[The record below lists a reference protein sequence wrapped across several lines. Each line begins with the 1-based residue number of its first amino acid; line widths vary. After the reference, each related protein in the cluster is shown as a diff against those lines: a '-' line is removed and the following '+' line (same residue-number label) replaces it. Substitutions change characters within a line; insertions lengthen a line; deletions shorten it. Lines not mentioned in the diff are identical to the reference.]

1 MVHSRSTENAKYAMR
16 IAGET
21 LMAAIAKDE
30 ENIAKAEAE
39 QEEKVKEFIRDMHR
53 RRTDGSR

>member
-39 QEEKVKEFIRDMHR
+39 QEEKVKEFIRDMHKEVL
-53 RRTDGSR
+53 